1 MGDCHY
7 LDGNVQAERKIAMTR
22 KLLDLC
28 GIGKDRLHLY
38 WVSSAEAQRFAETA
52 DKVTECVRAL
62 GRFDPSGFDLEL
74 EAAMRTLDG
83 ETVRWTVGKQVGLI
97 REGDVYGRKWDPER
111 LESVL
116 DAVLER
122 EYYKNLICRA
132 IEQGHA
138 SVREISTRI
147 GVDLQKVSYVLT
159 DMEKT
164 GMVEFRDM
172 VDRKPV
178 FAVL

>member
-7 LDGNVQAERKIAMTR
+7 LDGNVQAEKKIILTQ

-38 WVSSAEAQRFAETA
+38 WVSSAEAQRFATIAE
-52 DKVTECVRAL
+52 DVTRCVRAL
-62 GRFDPSGFDLEL
+62 GRFDPSKFDLEL
-74 EAAMRTLDG
+74 EAAMQTLDG
-83 ETVRWTVGKQVGLI
+83 ETMRWTVGKQVKLT
-97 REGDVYGRKWDPER
+97 RDGDVYGRKWEEDR
-111 LESVL
+111 IESIL

-132 IEQGHA
+132 IKQGHT
-138 SVREISTRI
+138 SVREISARI
-147 GVDLQKVSYVLT
+147 GADLQKVSHLLT

-164 GMVEFRDM
+164 GMVAFQEM
-172 VDRKPV
+172 VDKKPV

>member
-1 MGDCHY
+1 
-7 LDGNVQAERKIAMTR
+7 MTR

-38 WVSSAEAQRFAETA
+38 WVSSAEAQLFAEIA
-52 DKVTECVRAL
+52 AQVTESVRAL
-62 GRFDPSGFDLEL
+62 GKFDPFEFDLEL
-74 EAAMRTLDG
+74 EAAMQTLDG
-83 ETVRWTVGKQVGLI
+83 ETLRWTVSKQVKLT
-97 REGDVYGRKWDPER
+97 RQGDVYGRKWEPER
-111 LESVL
+111 LESIL
-116 DAVLER
+116 DSVLEQ

-132 IEQGHA
+132 IKQGHT

-147 GVDLQKVSYVLT
+147 GADLQKVSYLLA

-164 GMVEFRDM
+164 GMVEFKEM